1 MLPSGKGSAQ
11 LRATGK
17 RIARMLNEV
26 GIRTQIKEVPG
37 ESYFKDHIAAGDYD
51 LALFSWPAT
60 AFPATEARPIFAKP
74 RAASDGSLVVEQN
87 YARVG
92 TDRIDQLF
100 EQAAGELDD
109 GRRKELMEKA
119 DRRIWAVAGSL
130 PLYQRPQLVAV
141 KRDLANVGASGFAS
155 PAYQDMGRRKRAE
168 RRAPQARYH
177 GPRPALRGRGRTMV
191 DEAAA
196 SRARRQGPRPAA
208 QGRAPLAGRPGKR
221 GPIRQPG
228 RHPPVPTRHDI
239 RNVAIVAHVDH
250 GKTTLVDAML
260 KQAGAFAAHQ
270 LESVDDRVMD
280 SNDLEREK
288 GITIL
293 AKNTA
298 VRYHPKDGGDPVTIN
313 IIDTPGHA
321 DFGGEVERGLSMVD
335 AVVLLVDASEGP
347 LPQTRFVLR
356 KALQAR
362 LPVILCVN
370 KTDRPDARISEI
382 VDETY
387 DLFLD
392 LDADEE
398 QIEFPIVYACARDGV
413 ASLTQP
419 ADGAVPEDSSNLEP
433 FFTTLL
439 ETVPAPVYEEGAPLQ
454 AHVTNLD
461 ADNFLGRIALL
472 RVKEGSLKKGQTVA
486 WMKRDGTV
494 HNVRI
499 TELLMTEALT
509 RKPASEAGPGDICA
523 VAGIPDIM
531 IGETLADAE
540 SPVALP
546 LITVDEPAISMTIG
560 TNNSPLVGKGGKGHK
575 VTARLVKDRLDRE
588 LIGNVSLRVLP
599 TERPDTWEVQGRG
612 ELALAIL
619 VETMRREGF
628 ELTVGKPEV
637 VTREIEGK
645 LHEPVERMTIDA
657 PEEHLG
663 AITQLMASRK
673 GRMET
678 MTNHG
683 SGWVRMEWLVPSRG
697 LIGFRTEFLTETR
710 GTGIAHS
717 IFEGHEPWFGELRT
731 RRSGSLVA
739 DRSGTATPFAMM
751 NLQERGT
758 IFIEPGT
765 EVYEGMLVGEN
776 SRADDM
782 DVNITKE
789 KKLTNMRAASAD
801 TTENLVPPR
810 RLSLEQALEFC
821 REDECIEVTPE
832 TVRIR
837 KVNLDMKER
846 ARAAARA
853 KR

>member
-1 MLPSGKGSAQ
+1 M
-11 LRATGK
+11 
-17 RIARMLNEV
+17 
-26 GIRTQIKEVPG
+26 
-37 ESYFKDHIAAGDYD
+37 
-51 LALFSWPAT
+51 
-60 AFPATEARPIFAKP
+60 
-74 RAASDGSLVVEQN
+74 
-87 YARVG
+87 
-92 TDRIDQLF
+92 
-100 EQAAGELDD
+100 
-109 GRRKELMEKA
+109 
-119 DRRIWAVAGSL
+119 
-130 PLYQRPQLVAV
+130 
-141 KRDLANVGASGFAS
+141 
-155 PAYQDMGRRKRAE
+155 
-168 RRAPQARYH
+168 
-177 GPRPALRGRGRTMV
+177 
-191 DEAAA
+191 
-196 SRARRQGPRPAA
+196 
-208 QGRAPLAGRPGKR
+208 
-221 GPIRQPG
+221 
-228 RHPPVPTRHDI
+228 PTRHDI

-260 KQAGAFAAHQ
+260 KQAGAFAAHAAEH
-270 LESVDDRVMD
+270 LDDRMMD

-298 VRYHPKDGGDPVTIN
+298 VKYHPKDGGDPITIN

-356 KALQAR
+356 KALAAKM
-362 LPVILCVN
+362 PVILCIN
-370 KTDRPDARISEI
+370 KTDRPDSRIAEV

-392 LDADEE
+392 LDADED

-413 ASLTQP
+413 ASLTK
-419 ADGAVPEDSSNLEP
+419 PEDGTVPQDSENLEP
-433 FFTTLL
+433 FFSTILSH
-439 ETVPAPVYEEGAPLQ
+439 VPAPKFDEAAPLQ

-461 ADNFLGRIALL
+461 ADNFLGRIALCRVEQGEL
-472 RVKEGSLKKGQTVA
+472 RKGQTVT
-486 WMKRDGTV
+486 WIKRDGTMS
-494 HNVRI
+494 NVRI
-499 TELLMTEALT
+499 TELMMTEALT
-509 RKPASEAGPGDICA
+509 RKPAEVAGPGDICA
-523 VAGIPDIM
+523 VAGFPDIM
-531 IGETLADAE
+531 IGETLADPE
-540 SPVALP
+540 NPIALP

-560 TNNSPLVGKGGKGHK
+560 TNTSPLVGKGGKGHK
-575 VTARLVKDRLDRE
+575 VTARQVKDRLDRE
-588 LIGNVSLRVLP
+588 LIGNVSLRVLD
-599 TERPDTWEVQGRG
+599 TERPDAWEVQGRG

-619 VETMRREGF
+619 VEQMRREGF

-637 VTREIEGK
+637 VTKQIDGK
-645 LHEPVERMTIDA
+645 THEPIERMTIDS

-663 AITQLMASRK
+663 AITQLMATRK

-683 SGWVRMEWLVPSRG
+683 SGWVRMEWIVPSRG
-697 LIGFRTEFLTETR
+697 LIGFRTEFLTQTR

-731 RRSGSLVA
+731 RHNGSLVA
-739 DRSGTATPFAMM
+739 DRSGSVTPFAMV
-751 NLQERGT
+751 NLQERGV
-758 IFIEPGT
+758 IFTEAGT
-765 EVYEGMLVGEN
+765 EVYEGMIIGEN

-801 TTENLVPPR
+801 TTENVVPAR
-810 RLSLEQALEFC
+810 KLSLEQSLEFC

-837 KVNLDMKER
+837 KVVLDAKER
-846 ARAAARA
+846 GRTASRA